1 LFSRLISPQIADV
14 HWTVRRSNPGELRAD
29 GMLAGVSV
37 SMLIST
43 GGRPTTNQLRL
54 IGRRGTINIDLF
66 HGFAVTTR
74 GRTTRAGKIAQPYV
88 NGAALLAG
96 ASVNLVRRAAMREPA
111 YQGLRELVRQFYVA
125 AATGGDAPISAAE
138 TIAVAKALERIE
150 SRMSGA

>member
-1 LFSRLISPQIADV
+1 
-14 HWTVRRSNPGELRAD
+14 VRRSNPGELRAD

-74 GRTTRAGKIAQPYV
+74 GRTTRAGKIAQPFV